1 MARKVQVVDGGAT
14 GSDELEID
22 SAGRLIAKIQ
32 DSAGQELDVNAAGG
46 LNTTVVSSGG
56 VELGITA
63 GGGIKH
69 PRLSKTVTGT
79 DSLTST
85 NAKTAFSKAWRL
97 LGVLVH
103 FSGAQSNA
111 VGVYLDAAA
120 GAAYDTLL
128 YTITFASNTDGVW
141 LLNAPLPLAQGD
153 EVYLTW
159 TQPGAIT
166 VGAQIIGEEA

>member
-1 MARKVQVVDGGAT
+1 MPRDVAVKA
-14 GSDELEID
+14 SD
-22 SAGRLIAKIQ
+22 
-32 DSAGQELDVNAAGG
+32 
-46 LNTTVVSSGG
+46 TG

-63 GGGIKH
+63 GGGLKR
-69 PRLSKTVTGT
+69 PRIAKAVTGT

-85 NAKTAFSKAWRL
+85 NSKTAFNKAWRL
-97 LGVLVH
+97 LGVFIH
-103 FSGAQSNA
+103 FDAVQSNA
-111 VGVYLDAAA
+111 VNVYLDATA

-128 YTITFASNTDGVW
+128 YTIQFASNTDGVW
-141 LLNAPLPLAQGD
+141 LPETPLALAQGD